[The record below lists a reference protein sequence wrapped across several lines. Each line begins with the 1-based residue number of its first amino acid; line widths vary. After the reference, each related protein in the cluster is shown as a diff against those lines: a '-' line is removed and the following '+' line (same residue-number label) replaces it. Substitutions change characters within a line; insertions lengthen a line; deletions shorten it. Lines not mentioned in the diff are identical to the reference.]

1 MQNFDSSSPSFAAD
15 GSFNLSAEAIIGP
28 SAVMCELKRDMAQV
42 AKSASTV
49 LITGETGTGK
59 ELAAEFIHAY
69 SPRRKKP
76 FVCIN
81 CAAIPESLLESELFG
96 HAKGA
101 FTGAD
106 EYREGLLVSADGGTI
121 LLDEIGDM
129 SLCAQ
134 AKILR
139 VIEKREVCRVG
150 TNRGVQL
157 DIRFVA
163 ATNQDL
169 EAMSNRG
176 AFRKDLF
183 FRLNVA
189 RIHLPPL
196 RDRRED
202 IPSLLRHYC
211 SILGN
216 RARAFTPEFSEDSL
230 RCLQAYGWPGNI
242 RELKN
247 MVESLFLR
255 DLPQKIGSEHLPRHL
270 RGLIASKA
278 DLSQPERD
286 ALLAALFSAEWNKS
300 EAAKRLHWSR
310 MTLYRKIAKYKI
322 TNGPDASLPAERAA
336 KL

>member
-1 MQNFDSSSPSFAAD
+1 MPDSYRSSTSSAAD
-15 GSFNLSAEAIIGP
+15 ELIKRDREAILGA
-28 SAVMCELKRDMAQV
+28 SAVMCGIKQYMAQV
-42 AKSASTV
+42 AKSACTV

-59 ELAAEFIHAY
+59 ELAAEFIHEN
-69 SPRRKKP
+69 SSRRKQA
-76 FVCIN
+76 FVCVN

-106 EYREGLLVSADGGTI
+106 QFRDGLLTSANGGTI
-121 LLDEIGDM
+121 FLDEIGDM

-150 TNRGVQL
+150 SNRGVQL

-163 ATNQDL
+163 ATNQDV
-169 EAMSNRG
+169 EAMANRG

-196 RDRRED
+196 RERPED
-202 IPSLLRHYC
+202 IPCLLRHYV
-211 SILGN
+211 SNLANMG
-216 RARAFTPEFSEDSL
+216 RAAASEFSEDCL
-230 RCLQAYGWPGNI
+230 RSLQAYEWPGNI

-247 MVESLFLR
+247 MVESLLLKELPAR
-255 DLPQKIGSEHLPRHL
+255 IGVEDLPCHL
-270 RGLIASKA
+270 RGLIENKNG
-278 DLSQPERD
+278 LSQPERD
-286 ALLAALFSAEWNKS
+286 ALVAALFSAKWNKS

-310 MTLYRKIAKYKI
+310 MTLYRKIAKYRI
-322 TNGPDASLPAERAA
+322 SENPAVPPTEN
-336 KL
+336 